1 MKIADTRR
9 AAYTS
14 AARRAGGATT
24 GPSPM
29 AAANVAET
37 SDTVSILGIPDA
49 ELTPKVRGA
58 IMGLLEEVQSLGQE
72 LGQTAKRIAYLEQLA
87 DQDTLLP
94 VINRRAFVREL
105 SRLLSFGERYGVT
118 SSMLYFDVNGMKRIN
133 DNHSHAAGDA
143 ALGRVARILAES
155 VRESDV
161 VGRLGGDEFGD
172 ILAQSELSVAHEKAE
187 SLAAQ
192 IAAAALEWKGQL
204 LPIDASYGAY
214 SFGGEES
221 SADSVLEQADK
232 AMYERKRALGG
243 R

>member
-1 MKIADTRR
+1 MKIAETRQ

-14 AARRAGGATT
+14 AARRTGARTAHSPIAGEG
-24 GPSPM
+24 
-29 AAANVAET
+29 VAEA
-37 SDTVSILGIPDA
+37 SDSVSILGIPDA

-58 IMGLLEEVQSLGQE
+58 IMGLLEEVQRLRQE
-72 LGQTAKRIAYLEQLA
+72 LGQTAQRIAYLEQLA

-105 SRLLSFGERYGVT
+105 SRMLSFGERYGVT
-118 SSMLYFDVNGMKRIN
+118 SSMLYFDVNGMKQIN
-133 DNHSHAAGDA
+133 DTHGHAAGDA

-161 VGRLGGDEFGD
+161 VGRLGGDEFGV
-172 ILAQSELSVAHEKAE
+172 ILAQSELPVAQEKAE

-192 IAAAALEWKGQL
+192 IAEAPLEWKGEL
-204 LPIDASYGAY
+204 VPIHASYGTY
-214 SFGGEES
+214 SFSGDAA

-232 AMYERKRALGG
+232 AMYERKRSVGG